1 MNSLECP
8 YRLSQAIMELLAA
21 ICGSYHEPATGLG
34 IFIRYLV
41 NSLAETSFG
50 YIQRNKK
57 TAGYSLEPFSI
68 GAWLSMVIERNDT
81 LLAAK
86 RKFRKITAS
95 KRAKMAHQWNPGGSV
110 IELCWA
116 ERRKLKLHIEWWS
129 VLSTRQKNISE
140 FIIIYK
146 CP

>member
-34 IFIRYLV
+34 IFICYLV

-68 GAWLSMVIERNDT
+68 GAWLSVVIERNDT

-116 ERRKLKLHIEWWS
+116 ERRKLKLHIE
-129 VLSTRQKNISE
+129 
-140 FIIIYK
+140 
-146 CP
+146 